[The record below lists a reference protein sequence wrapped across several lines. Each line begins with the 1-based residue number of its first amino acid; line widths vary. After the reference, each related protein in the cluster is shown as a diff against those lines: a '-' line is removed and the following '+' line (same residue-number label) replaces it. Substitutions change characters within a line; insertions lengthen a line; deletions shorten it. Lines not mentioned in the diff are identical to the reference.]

1 MLALPGTVAFHI
13 ATRADCLGDD
23 VLRVLLD
30 VSAQIDLTVELGLQT
45 VHDTTAALINRG
57 HDFASFLDG
66 YRRLRE
72 AVPRARISVHLID
85 GLPGEDREMMVES
98 ARSLAALAPDEVKLH
113 LLHVIDGTRLA
124 EMYRLGEYSP
134 LSLEE
139 YVSILVSQLEL
150 LSPRTVT

>member
-1 MLALPGTVAFHI
+1 
-13 ATRADCLGDD
+13 
-23 VLRVLLD
+23 
-30 VSAQIDLTVELGLQT
+30 
-45 VHDTTAALINRG
+45 
-57 HDFASFLDG
+57 
-66 YRRLRE
+66 
-72 AVPRARISVHLID
+72 
-85 GLPGEDREMMVES
+85 MMVES

-150 LSPRTVT
+150 FSPSTVIARVTGDGDRNTLLAPLWSLKKFCVMNEIDKRMRALDTWQGKRQEKYV